1 MNFTQL
7 ELCEKIEQVMLD
19 CYVRDMSVEEIDV
32 EVRKLNLTRAEVN
45 DYSEWNDALRDN
57 DEREANAD
65 KLRNEYREA
74 HNG

>member
-45 DYSEWNDALRDN
+45 DYSTWNDALRDN